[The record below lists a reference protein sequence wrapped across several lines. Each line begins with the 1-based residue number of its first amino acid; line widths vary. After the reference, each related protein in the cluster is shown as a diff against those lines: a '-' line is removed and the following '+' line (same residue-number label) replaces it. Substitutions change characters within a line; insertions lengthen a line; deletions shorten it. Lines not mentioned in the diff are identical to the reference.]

1 MGKFRRVP
9 VWMTV
14 MIIAVVFPTAFMLP
28 WLLSESGQNTPGLF
42 MVFYPVY
49 ELASAWLAWLS
60 YGRRTEM
67 TWILLALMIL
77 THPAMY
83 MLVTAV

>member
-9 VWMTV
+9 VWVTV
-14 MIIAVVFPTAFMLP
+14 LIIAVLLPTSFMLP
-28 WLLSESGQNTPGLF
+28 WLLSESGQDTPGAF
-42 MVFYPVY
+42 MALYLVY
-49 ELASAWLAWLS
+49 ELASAWLAWLC

-83 MLVTAV
+83 LLVTAV

>member
-1 MGKFRRVP
+1 
-9 VWMTV
+9 MTV
-14 MIIAVVFPTAFMLP
+14 LIIAVALPTPFMLP
-28 WLLSESGQNTPGLF
+28 WLLSESGPGTPQLF

-49 ELASAWLAWLS
+49 ELVSAWLAWMC

-83 MLVTAV
+83 MLVTPV

>member
-1 MGKFRRVP
+1 
-9 VWMTV
+9 MTV
-14 MIIAVVFPTAFMLP
+14 MIIAVVLPTAFMLP